1 MSKKKK
7 NSQKKVNKNVAK
19 VEESVVENNVDV
31 LENENVVENVSKT
44 QSTETE
50 KKDTKKEKVV
60 EVKAKDVKKK
70 KDKDKPKKP
79 NKVAKAMKDTGNELK
94 RVEWPSFKQVVK
106 HTSVVL
112 VFVIVFALVLFGF
125 DRLCSWLTSLLV

>member
-31 LENENVVENVSKT
+31 LENENVVENVSET
-44 QSTETE
+44 QPTETE

-106 HTSVVL
+106 QTSVVL